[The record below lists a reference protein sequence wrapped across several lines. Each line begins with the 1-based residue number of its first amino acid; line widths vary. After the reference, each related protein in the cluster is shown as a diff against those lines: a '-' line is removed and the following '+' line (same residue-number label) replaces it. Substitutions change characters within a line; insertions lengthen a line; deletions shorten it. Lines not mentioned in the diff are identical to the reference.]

1 MGRINVCLSCDNK
14 YARYAAVVIASIL
27 ANANKEDYLY
37 FYILDGG
44 IIDENKIKFNEL
56 KSIKNCEI
64 EFVKINEK
72 DFSVYKKIKTHS
84 YLSVAAYYRLKLA
97 SLLPNIDK
105 IIYFDCDI
113 VVNSSLKDLYE
124 TDLHE
129 NIIAGVLDVRVKHKK
144 KWKNTNYINSGVV
157 LFDLV
162 KFREQDIEHKIL
174 QYIIENADKIDTG
187 DQDIINFV
195 LKNRIKIVDDLWNVQ
210 VSGFASRTSYTNKPK
225 IIHYIGSDKP
235 WVYAS
240 NTYFKDLYFKYLQHT
255 PWKLSEQDKEKW
267 IKQNKIDSRKRFWKR
282 RAYCILHPKYWFVYV
297 LSKLKFI

>member
-14 YARYAAVVIASIL
+14 YASYAAVVIASIL
-27 ANANKEDYLY
+27 ANANKEDYLC

-44 IIDENKIKFNEL
+44 ILDENKIKFNEL

-72 DFSVYKKIKTHS
+72 DFSVYKNIKTHS

-282 RAYCILHPKYWFVYV
+282 RAYCIFHPKYWFVYV